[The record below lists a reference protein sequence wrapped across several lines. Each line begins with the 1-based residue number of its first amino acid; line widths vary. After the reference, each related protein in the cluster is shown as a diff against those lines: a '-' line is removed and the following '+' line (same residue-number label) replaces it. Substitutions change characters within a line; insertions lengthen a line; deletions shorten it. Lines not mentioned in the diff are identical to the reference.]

1 VLLQAR
7 QRIGHDRVVTA
18 RNGEHGYGW
27 VTKTLH
33 WLTFG
38 LLVAQ
43 FVVGYLMDDN
53 GGGHGRGRGRG
64 RGGDGGGSGHGRG
77 RGGEDEV
84 LDLLPVHVGLGLA
97 ILVLAVVRVFWR
109 VSTPLPPW
117 AESLSAG
124 ERRIA
129 HHTERVLLV
138 MLFVIPPTGL
148 VVLLGDD
155 DLLGLH
161 IAAHIVFFVALAT
174 HLGLV
179 LGRGLRGRPVLLR
192 RML

>member
-1 VLLQAR
+1 
-7 QRIGHDRVVTA
+7 VTA

-33 WLTFG
+33 WLTVAV
-38 LLVAQ
+38 LIAQ
-43 FVVGYLMDDN
+43 FAVGYLMEDE
-53 GGGHGRGRGRG
+53 GGRGRGRG
-64 RGGDGGGSGHGRG
+64 RGGDGSGQGRGRG
-77 RGGEDEV
+77 RGGGEEEV
-84 LDLLPVHVGLGLA
+84 ITLLPLHVGLGIL
-97 ILVLAVVRVFWR
+97 ILVIAIVRVYWR

-117 AESLSAG
+117 DESLSGA
-124 ERRIA
+124 ERMIA
-129 HHTERVLLV
+129 HHTERLMLI

-161 IAAHIVFFVALAT
+161 IAAHIVFFVALAA

>member
-1 VLLQAR
+1 M
-7 QRIGHDRVVTA
+7 II
-18 RNGEHGYGW
+18 
-27 VTKTLH
+27 
-33 WLTFG
+33 
-38 LLVAQ
+38 
-43 FVVGYLMDDN
+43 
-53 GGGHGRGRGRG
+53 
-64 RGGDGGGSGHGRG
+64 
-77 RGGEDEV
+77 
-84 LDLLPVHVGLGLA
+84 LLPLHVGLGIL
-97 ILVLAVVRVFWR
+97 ILVIAIVRVFWR

-117 AESLSAG
+117 AESLLAA

-129 HHTERVLLV
+129 HHTERLMLV

-155 DLLGLH
+155 DLLGVH
-161 IAAHIVFFVALAT
+161 VAAHIVFFVVLAA

>member
-1 VLLQAR
+1 MA
-7 QRIGHDRVVTA
+7 
-18 RNGEHGYGW
+18 
-27 VTKTLH
+27 
-33 WLTFG
+33 
-38 LLVAQ
+38 
-43 FVVGYLMDDN
+43 
-53 GGGHGRGRGRG
+53 
-64 RGGDGGGSGHGRG
+64 RGGDAAGVGVATVLGGTVVGVDAVEAE
-77 RGGEDEV
+77 EDV
-84 LDLLPVHVGLGLA
+84 IALLPLHVGLGIL
-97 ILVLAVVRVFWR
+97 ILVVAIVRVFWR
-109 VSTPLPPW
+109 VSTAPPW
-117 AESLSAG
+117 AESLSAA

-129 HHTERVLLV
+129 HQTERLMLV

-161 IAAHIVFFVALAT
+161 IAAHVVFFVALAT

>member
-1 VLLQAR
+1 ML
-7 QRIGHDRVVTA
+7 
-18 RNGEHGYGW
+18 N
-27 VTKTLH
+27 
-33 WLTFG
+33 
-38 LLVAQ
+38 
-43 FVVGYLMDDN
+43 
-53 GGGHGRGRGRG
+53 
-64 RGGDGGGSGHGRG
+64 
-77 RGGEDEV
+77 
-84 LDLLPVHVGLGLA
+84 LLPIHVTLGIA
-97 ILVLAVVRVFWR
+97 ILVLAIVRVFWR

-117 AESLSAG
+117 AESLSAA

-129 HHTERVLLV
+129 HHTERVLLT

-148 VVLLGDD
+148 MVVLVDD

-161 IAAHIVFFVALAT
+161 VAAHIIFFVALAA

>member
-1 VLLQAR
+1 M
-7 QRIGHDRVVTA
+7 TA

-27 VTKTLH
+27 VTKVLH
-33 WLTFG
+33 WTTLA
-38 LLVAQ
+38 LIVAQ
-43 FVVGYLMDDN
+43 FVVGYLMADDD
-53 GGGHGRGRGRG
+53 GGHGRGRGRG
-64 RGGDGGGSGHGRG
+64 GDSSGSGHGRGRG

-84 LDLLPVHVGLGLA
+84 LNLLPIHVTLGLA
-97 ILVLAVVRVFWR
+97 ILVLAIVRVFWR

-117 AESLSAG
+117 AESLSAA
-124 ERRIA
+124 ERKIA
-129 HHTERVLLV
+129 HHTERVLLA
-138 MLFVIPPTGL
+138 MLFVIPATGL
-148 VVLLGDD
+148 VLVLGDD

-161 IAAHIVFFVALAT
+161 VAAHIVFFVALAT

>member
-1 VLLQAR
+1 MLLQAR
-7 QRIGHDRVVTA
+7 QGIGHDWVVTA

-38 LLVAQ
+38 
-43 FVVGYLMDDN
+43 
-53 GGGHGRGRGRG
+53 
-64 RGGDGGGSGHGRG
+64 
-77 RGGEDEV
+77 
-84 LDLLPVHVGLGLA
+84 
-97 ILVLAVVRVFWR
+97 
-109 VSTPLPPW
+109 
-117 AESLSAG
+117 
-124 ERRIA
+124 
-129 HHTERVLLV
+129 LLV

>member
-7 QRIGHDRVVTA
+7 QGIGHEA
-18 RNGEHGYGW
+18 
-27 VTKTLH
+27 K
-33 WLTFG
+33 
-38 LLVAQ
+38 
-43 FVVGYLMDDN
+43 
-53 GGGHGRGRGRG
+53 
-64 RGGDGGGSGHGRG
+64 
-77 RGGEDEV
+77 
-84 LDLLPVHVGLGLA
+84 
-97 ILVLAVVRVFWR
+97 
-109 VSTPLPPW
+109 
-117 AESLSAG
+117 SLSAA

-174 HLGLV
+174 HLALV
-179 LGRGLRGRPVLLR
+179 LGRTDVDAH
-192 RML
+192 